1 MSARDTRIQA
11 DIQKIK
17 TLSEKTGGK
26 VQLVSSSSSKIK
38 LSFKYKTVKNSSGTT
53 INSANAEI
61 VLSSRYPFAEPSVKF
76 LSQVF
81 HPNVY
86 DSGQVCLG
94 TKWLPTEGLDLLVE
108 RLIKIL
114 IFDATILNT
123 QSPASSSALNWYR
136 KKADADRGFFPT
148 DTFNTVPNSTKKKIQ
163 WGSKPSDSLDQKIE
177 VKCSECGAKMRV
189 PSGKKLKVTCPK
201 CNSKFEVVT

>member
-1 MSARDTRIQA
+1 MSARDTRIQS

-17 TLSEKTGGK
+17 TLSEKTGGR
-26 VQLVSSSSSKIK
+26 VRIESSTASRIK
-38 LSFKYKTVKNSSGTT
+38 LSFNYKTVMNGSGATV
-53 INSANAEI
+53 NSATAEI
-61 VLSSRYPFAEPSVKF
+61 VLSSRYPFAEPKVKF
-76 LSQVF
+76 LSEVF

-123 QSPASSSALNWYR
+123 ASPASSSALKWYR
-136 KKADADRGFFPT
+136 KKAAVDRGFFPT
-148 DTFNTVPNSTKKKIQ
+148 DTFKTVPTQEKKKIQ
-163 WGSKPSDSLDQKIE
+163 WGTNSTTSKPEKTE
-177 VKCSECGAKMRV
+177 VNCSSCGAKMRV

-201 CNSKFEVVT
+201 CNSQFGVVT

>member
-26 VQLVSSSSSKIK
+26 VSLISSSNLKIE
-38 LSFKYKTVKNSSGTT
+38 LSFKYKTVKNGSGATV
-53 INSANAEI
+53 NSANAEI
-61 VLSSRYPFAEPSVKF
+61 ALSSRYPFAEPKVKF
-76 LSQVF
+76 LSEVF

-123 QSPASSSALNWYR
+123 ASPASSSALNWYR
-136 KKADADRGFFPT
+136 KKAATDRGFFPT
-148 DTFNTVPNSTKKKIQ
+148 DTFNTNQIREKKKIQ
-163 WGSKPSDSLDQKIE
+163 WGSKSADLKAGKIE
-177 VKCSECGAKMRV
+177 VSCPECGAKMRI
-189 PSGKKLKVTCPK
+189 PSGKKLNVTCPK